1 MKKLIITG
9 TLLLTV
15 IAGSTSSYATSC
27 TPDVWGGGYTCKGYS
42 KGSVTTTTI
51 KPDVWGGG
59 FTIDSYT
66 F

>member
-27 TPDVWGGGYTCKGYS
+27 TPDVWVVAILVK
-42 KGSVTTTTI
+42 VI
-51 KPDVWGGG
+51 QMDQ
-59 FTIDSYT
+59 
-66 F
+66 